1 MPDPSVNWLTYARF
15 GLHAVLALI
24 VMYTDLKE
32 RKIYN
37 AVVYP
42 AFLAGLLLAC
52 VDAYMVQKYH
62 PEESWW
68 LPLAQSFG
76 GAFFGFFI
84 FLSTFLVNG
93 TGGGDVKLVAA
104 GGALLGFPLI
114 VFVLMFALLSGIVIG
129 MSAIIWQG
137 NLWNFTKRMF
147 NFREW
152 AKKEGGLE
160 NSFYKVP
167 MGAAYA
173 IGTAWA
179 FAMYFLGDQ

>member
-37 AVVYP
+37 VVVYP
-42 AFLAGLLLAC
+42 AFLLGVLLAII
-52 VDAYMVQKYH
+52 DAIKVSKDH
-62 PEESWW
+62 PEETWW
-68 LPLAQSFG
+68 LPLAISLG

-84 FLSTFLVNG
+84 FVTAFVVNAA
-93 TGGGDVKLVAA
+93 GGGDVKLATA
-104 GGALLGFPLI
+104 GGALIGFPLI
-114 VFVLMFALLSGIVIG
+114 IFVLMYTFLVGLVIG
-129 MSAIIWQG
+129 IGAVIWRGQ
-137 NLWNFTKRMF
+137 FTDFLKRMF
-147 NFREW
+147 RFREW

-160 NSFYKVP
+160 NSFYQVP